1 MSGANFWIDRT
12 FGFHVSL
19 DDPRSSL
26 LFFFSHDTR
35 VLLVSMSMWGTILA
49 YSWCLCLCGGGER
62 LLKSIY
68 LHIFVR
74 AWSVIHLTDAPSVRI
89 SLTAIRA
96 NST

>member
-35 VLLVSMSMWGTILA
+35 VLLVSMSMWGRRALVKKYLLA
-49 YSWCLCLCGGGER
+49 HLC
-62 LLKSIY
+62 
-68 LHIFVR
+68 
-74 AWSVIHLTDAPSVRI
+74 A
-89 SLTAIRA
+89 SLVGHTFD
-96 NST
+96 